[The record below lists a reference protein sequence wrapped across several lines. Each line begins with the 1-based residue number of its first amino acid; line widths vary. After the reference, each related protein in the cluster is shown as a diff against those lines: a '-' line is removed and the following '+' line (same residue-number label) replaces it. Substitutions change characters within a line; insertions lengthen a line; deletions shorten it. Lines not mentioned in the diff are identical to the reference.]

1 MRVSDATSWRMYRD
15 KKTYGSGRRTDGAR
29 NRGGRGGRVGL
40 GWFGPL
46 SSLLLSVRLEASLQ
60 LLWSLELGL
69 FGLGLA
75 GDGARRR
82 VAGARATFS
91 LHLEVLVHDPLFMGV
106 NEVLRDTTHAENL
119 GVDAFTAFNRV
130 LDRRQGLL
138 VDLLQVH
145 RQAASSVEATVAVV
159 ATEVLCFLV
168 GEEDSGVVEVALAV
182 VTPRALDEL
191 LNLGVIA
198 LFDHDWGGWSGRM
211 GRISSRYL

>member
-1 MRVSDATSWRMYRD
+1 MYIG
-15 KKTYGSGRRTDGAR
+15 KKTYGCGRRTDRAR

-40 GWFGPL
+40 SWVGPL
-46 SSLLLSVRLEASLQ
+46 GSTLLPVRLEASLQ

-75 GDGARRR
+75 SDGARRR
-82 VAGARATFS
+82 VAGACAAFGF
-91 LHLEVLVHDPLFMGV
+91 HLEVLVHNALLVGV
-106 NEVLRDTTHAENL
+106 NKVLRDAAHAENL
-119 GVDAFTAFNRV
+119 GVDTLAAFDGI
-130 LDRRQGLL
+130 LDRRQSLF

-145 RQAASSVEATVAVV
+145 RQATSSVEATVAVV

-198 LFDHDWGGWSGRM
+198 LLDHACSGWM
-211 GRISSRYL
+211 D